1 MSVRAV
7 FFDVDDTL
15 IDYQHAA
22 RTAFQHALGADA
34 DYDAFSALDHHML
47 FDDALARLA
56 ALRERDIRIALITN
70 NEGTHQRAKTAA
82 VGLDRLVDIAVISGD
97 LGFPKPDP
105 NIFAHAC
112 AALDIRPADA
122 LHVGDNIDAD
132 AHRAHAAGL
141 TAVIE
146 LVD

>member
-22 RTAFQHALGADA
+22 RTAFQHAHGADA

-47 FDDALARLA
+47 FDDALACLA

-97 LGFPKPDP
+97 LGFRSP
-105 NIFAHAC
+105 
-112 AALDIRPADA
+112 IRASSRTPAPRSTSVRPTRCTSA
-122 LHVGDNIDAD
+122 TTSTPTPTGLMP
-132 AHRAHAAGL
+132 RA
-141 TAVIE
+141 
-146 LVD
+146 